1 MIKRL
6 LFIAALLC
14 ARPAF
19 AQVACDTTAHSG
31 HTTLCENL
39 TAHHYGADAA
49 WTALTTPS
57 FNTAAGPILFV
68 AFPSTDGAN
77 PITSVTGGSL
87 TWTQRNAA
95 GPCDGTA
102 GAAHACNGSTWTAYS
117 ATGSLSGVTVSANKA
132 SGATTAYLHV
142 YVLSGVGASEAA
154 SIGTLVVDGDSTL
167 TGSTAATS
175 ITPTASNSWV
185 IGSFD
190 QFHDA
195 TVLAASATT
204 TPWDSQFGP
213 AATFTGSM
221 SGTVLTVSA
230 ISAGVIEV
238 NAVISGTSVVAA
250 TRITSLGTGTGGT
263 GTYNLNN
270 ANTVSSEAMTSGPQS
285 DNFARG
291 RAKTSGTVTLT
302 TSGSAITF
310 GSSTTAAEWGAA
322 LIEVKAAAGAATQSG
337 WWNWGAN

>member
-1 MIKRL
+1 MLKRL

-39 TAHHYGADAA
+39 TARHYDHDAA
-49 WTALTTPS
+49 WTALSTPS

-68 AFPSTDGAN
+68 AFSSTDGSN

-87 TWTQRNAA
+87 TWTARIAA
-95 GPCDGTA
+95 GPCDGVV

-132 SGATTAYLHV
+132 SGATAAYLHV

-154 SIGTLVVDGDSTL
+154 SIGTLVFDGNSTGTATL
-167 TGSTAATS
+167 AATS
-175 ITPTASNSWV
+175 ITPTASNSWLL
-185 IGSFD
+185 GSFD
-190 QFHDA
+190 QFIDS
-195 TVLAASATT
+195 TVLAASTTT

-238 NAVISGTSVVAA
+238 NAVVFGSGVVAA
-250 TRITSLGTGTGGT
+250 TRIASLGTGTGGV

-270 ANTVSSEAMTSGPQS
+270 ANTVSSEPMTGGPLS

-291 RAKTSGTVTLT
+291 RAKTSGTPTLT
-302 TSGSAITF
+302 TAGSAVTF
-310 GSSTTAAEWGAA
+310 GSSTTEGGWGAS
-322 LIEVKAAAGAATQSG
+322 LIEVKAAAGGATQSG
-337 WWNWGAN
+337 WWNWGSN